1 VTSPDGRLFVNLAW
15 LYHHAG
21 NYLEIL
27 RRATQDMADE
37 DGLTDILAEL
47 ESNLSSL
54 VLYAN
59 EAQPEIHE
67 ISEEH

>member
-1 VTSPDGRLFVNLAW
+1 
-15 LYHHAG
+15 
-21 NYLEIL
+21 
-27 RRATQDMADE
+27 MADE

-59 EAQPEIHE
+59 EAQSEIHE